1 LSDPFFHDVR
11 LPENISYGV
20 TGGPLHSTTVQ
31 RTTSGHERRNVNWRY
46 GLHRWD
52 LAHAFRQF
60 SPSVA
65 ERDIGVLVAFFQ
77 ARRGRAFAF
86 RFKDWVDHQA
96 DPQVLGTGD
105 GVARTFQLVKWYG
118 DAAGA
123 YRRVITKPVAGTVRV
138 YLDGTEQ
145 GGSVWSLG
153 HVTGLLTLD
162 DPPAEGVQVLAGFEF
177 DVPVRFDMDKM
188 DITIENY
195 DQGEWTAIIVQEVR
209 Q

>member
-1 LSDPFFHDVR
+1 MSDPFFHDVR

-20 TGGPLHSTTVQ
+20 TGGPVHSTTVQ

-86 RFKDWVDHQA
+86 RFKDWVDFHA
-96 DPQVLGTGD
+96 DPQVLGSGD
-105 GVARTFQLVKWYG
+105 DSTRTFQLVKWYG

-123 YRRVITKPVAGTVRV
+123 YRRVITKPVAGTVTV
-138 YLDGTEQ
+138 TLDGVDLP
-145 GGSVWSLG
+145 GHAWSLDPL
-153 HVTGLLTLD
+153 TGLLTLN
-162 DPPAEGVQVLAGFEF
+162 DPPAAGAQVAAGFEF

-188 DITIENY
+188 DITVENY
-195 DQGEWTAIIVQEVR
+195 DQGEWTAIVVQEVR
-209 Q
+209 P

>member
-1 LSDPFFHDVR
+1 MSDPFFHDIR

-65 ERDIGVLVAFFQ
+65 ERDIGALVAFFQ
-77 ARRGRAFAF
+77 ARRGRAYAF
-86 RFKDWVDHQA
+86 RFKDWVDYQA
-96 DPQVLGTGD
+96 EGQVLGDGD
-105 GVARTFQLVKWYG
+105 AIETTFQLVKWYTDG
-118 DAAGA
+118 GGS
-123 YRRVITKPVAGTVRV
+123 YRRVITKPVLGTVAV
-138 YLDGTEQ
+138 YLDGAAQ
-145 GGSVWSLG
+145 PSGWSVNTLTG
-153 HVTGLLTLD
+153 VVTFGTA
-162 DPPAEGVQVLAGFEF
+162 PADGVQVSADFEF
-177 DVPVRFDMDKM
+177 DVPARFDMDKM
-188 DITIENY
+188 DIAIENY